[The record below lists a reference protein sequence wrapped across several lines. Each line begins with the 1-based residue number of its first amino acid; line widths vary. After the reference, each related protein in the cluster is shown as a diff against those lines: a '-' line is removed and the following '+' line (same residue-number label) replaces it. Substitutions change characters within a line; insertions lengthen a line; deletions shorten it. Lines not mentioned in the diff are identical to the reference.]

1 MTLLGKS
8 LIVSHRQLNICKAFI
23 LRPCFGQK
31 RFVRVTY
38 YKCLVVSHLTRQ
50 CSSLLQSAQ
59 NHFLNRAEEYT
70 WRSYWDRFNSL
81 LRL

>member
-38 YKCLVVSHLTRQ
+38 YKCMVVSHLTRQ
-50 CSSLLQSAQ
+50 CSKFTSVCSKP
-59 NHFLNRAEEYT
+59 FLK
-70 WRSYWDRFNSL
+70 
-81 LRL
+81 